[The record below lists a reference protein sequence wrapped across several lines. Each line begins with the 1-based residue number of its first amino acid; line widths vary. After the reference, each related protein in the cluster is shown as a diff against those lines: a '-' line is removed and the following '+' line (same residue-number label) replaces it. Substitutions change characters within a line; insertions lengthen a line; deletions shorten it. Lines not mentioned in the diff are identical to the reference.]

1 MSWRPRNIAGILES
15 KDSGGVILTSGK
27 VPLEKTLR
35 YNQHKDL
42 SSSSS
47 AKERADG
54 KGYLHQQ
61 ASLTAGTIA
70 HNDKLSTDFR
80 HLDGRLME
88 KSK

>member
-1 MSWRPRNIAGILES
+1 MSSRPRNIAGFLES
-15 KDSGGVILTSGK
+15 KDSGAVLTSGK

-35 YNQHKDL
+35 YNQYKDL

-47 AKERADG
+47 AKRRADG
-54 KGYLHQQ
+54 KEYLHQQ

-70 HNDKLSTDFR
+70 YNDKLSTDFR